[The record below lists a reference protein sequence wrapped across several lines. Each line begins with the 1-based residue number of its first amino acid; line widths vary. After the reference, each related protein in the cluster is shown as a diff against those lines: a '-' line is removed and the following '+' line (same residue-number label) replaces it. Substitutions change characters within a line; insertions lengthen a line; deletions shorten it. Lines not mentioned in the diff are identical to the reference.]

1 MKSKE
6 QKKGKVKKQHIK
18 PRNKNW
24 FGVDNEDYAITE
36 TIRKKGRLGGRKL
49 G

>member
-1 MKSKE
+1 MKSKEE
-6 QKKGKVKKQHIK
+6 QKKGKVKQQDTK

-24 FGVDNEDYAITE
+24 FGEDTDYAITE